1 MLHDQDGSAGLP
13 LLQDRRGF
21 ALSRNRKALQ
31 NLRTPIGL
39 WGIPI
44 AGQPQTPQPLWAS
57 TGTAPR
63 GKRAGKA
70 TTIRITILIMMVMM
84 ILTIPAFRGSDP
96 CGRTSTSPPPPKAQ
110 RSPRCGRTLP
120 PCGHGPQEP
129 HRKSKPPPHHPRP
142 SIGVFQRRKTAP
154 GAEKSWEPPRCP
166 RSAMEARVDVGAGH
180 YGAMRKPIPGTDGT
194 SQGLCGV
201 LQRGS
206 GIAVPSTAWG
216 GGVGGGIAAVSM
228 HCAGGSSEV
237 RMCAG

>member
-96 CGRTSTSPPPPKAQ
+96 CGRTSTSPPPPPK
-110 RSPRCGRTLP
+110 RSAAPAAGGHCHRVGTARKNRTENRP
-120 PCGHGPQEP
+120 P
-129 HRKSKPPPHHPRP
+129 HPRP

-216 GGVGGGIAAVSM
+216 GGAGGGLLLSPCTAWVGALK
-228 HCAGGSSEV
+228 
-237 RMCAG
+237 

>member
-13 LLQDRRGF
+13 LLQDRRSF

-44 AGQPQTPQPLWAS
+44 VGQPQTPQPLWAS

-96 CGRTSTSPPPPKAQ
+96 CGRTSSPPPPPK
-110 RSPRCGRTLP
+110 RSAAPAAGGHCHRVGTARKNRT
-120 PCGHGPQEP
+120 EN
-129 HRKSKPPPHHPRP
+129 RTPPPTTPAPP
-142 SIGVFQRRKTAP
+142 S
-154 GAEKSWEPPRCP
+154 
-166 RSAMEARVDVGAGH
+166 
-180 YGAMRKPIPGTDGT
+180 
-194 SQGLCGV
+194 
-201 LQRGS
+201 
-206 GIAVPSTAWG
+206 
-216 GGVGGGIAAVSM
+216 
-228 HCAGGSSEV
+228 GSSRGEKRPPGLRKAGSPPAAHAAPWKHAWMWV
-237 RMCAG
+237 RGIIGQ